1 MTKTLSMPVIPAI
14 PAPARAFIRPMLFA
28 ALGLHALLL
37 FVPFP
42 KEKQKPPENK
52 EAPVKITQLPTTKVT
67 AQNKVPKAKIT
78 NPSKPSLPKINRPT
92 TNPVM
97 VKTDRPEPELVRSLE
112 APPAKGQV
120 ASPANSGATS
130 FADFPHYQPSNPDC
144 FGKGLGENC
153 RVATANLP
161 TVAAFYQ
168 SQPKAKGFTV
178 ILAEENA
185 NTKIYTV
192 TAKNGQTLFL
202 NLFSDAP
209 TTVILLSEQKVT
221 DLATL
226 KGSVSPPEE
235 YYQILADLL
244 VEADR
249 SDNPANTASPENFAQ
264 PQMFY
269 NIVSEAELQQG
280 SVPDLR
286 PGVDGTPKLAQG
298 QNPTNFYQ
306 AMSAAGL
313 SGFFEISQ
321 HGQYGGGSLYR
332 LKKGSTTFY
341 LNLIPTKDQSGTI
354 VVTWLKD
361 PKG

>member
-1 MTKTLSMPVIPAI
+1 MTKTLSMPVMPAI
-14 PAPARAFIRPMLFA
+14 PASVRAFIRPMLFA
-28 ALGLHALLL
+28 ALGLHAILL
-37 FVPFP
+37 FAPFP
-42 KEKQKPPENK
+42 KQTQKPPENK

-67 AQNKVPKAKIT
+67 AQNKIPKTKIA
-78 NPSKPSLPKINRPT
+78 NPNKPSLPKINRPT
-92 TNPVM
+92 ANPV
-97 VKTDRPEPELVRSLE
+97 VLKTEQPKPASRSQE
-112 APPAKGQV
+112 APPEKGQV
-120 ASPANSGATS
+120 ANPTNSGATS
-130 FADFPHYQPSNPDC
+130 FADFPHYQSSTPDC

-178 ILAEENA
+178 TLAEESA

-192 TAKNGQTLFL
+192 TDKGGQTLFL
-202 NLFSDAP
+202 SLFADAP
-209 TTVILLSEQKVT
+209 TTVILLSEQKIT

-249 SDNPANTASPENFAQ
+249 SDNPANTASPEDFAQ

-280 SVPDLR
+280 AVPDLR
-286 PGVDGTPKLAQG
+286 PGIDGTPKLAQG

-306 AMSAAGL
+306 SMSAAGL

-341 LNLIPTKDQSGTI
+341 LNLVPTQDQSGTI
-354 VVTWLKD
+354 VVTWLRD
-361 PKG
+361 PK

>member
-1 MTKTLSMPVIPAI
+1 MTKALSMPALPAI
-14 PAPARAFIRPMLFA
+14 PAPARAFIRPMLLA

-37 FVPFP
+37 FTPFP

-52 EAPVKITQLPTTKVT
+52 EAPVKITQLPTTKST
-67 AQNKVPKAKIT
+67 AQNKAKTKIP
-78 NPSKPSLPKINRPT
+78 NPNKPSVPKINRPNP
-92 TNPVM
+92 NPVV
-97 VKTDRPEPELVRSLE
+97 VKTEPPKPLEARSQE
-112 APPAKGQV
+112 APPEKGQ
-120 ASPANSGATS
+120 AANPANAGATS
-130 FADFPHYQPSNPDC
+130 FVDFPHYQPSTPDC

-178 ILAEENA
+178 TLAEENTNA
-185 NTKIYTV
+185 KIYTV

-202 NLFSDAP
+202 SLFADAP
-209 TTVILLSEQKVT
+209 TTVILLSEQKVS

-249 SDNPANTASPENFAQ
+249 ADNPANTATPENFAQ

-269 NIVSEAELQQG
+269 NVVSEAELQQG
-280 SVPDLR
+280 AIPDLR
-286 PGVDGTPKLAQG
+286 PGIDGTPKLAQG
-298 QNPTNFYQ
+298 QNPSNFYQ
-306 AMSAAGL
+306 SMSAAGL
-313 SGFFEISQ
+313 SGFFEVAQ

-361 PKG
+361 PTQG